1 MKAENERLVQKPA
14 GGQRGGEKRGAVL
27 RIHAAFLRRLTRAP
41 ALTTGFSMTGRQL
54 RARLVRLFDT
64 RPKRRGA
71 LLLALLCAAAV
82 SVCGLV
88 ACGGP
93 AVSEP
98 DAGSTVS
105 DAVSDAAVVPSP
117 SPAPSL
123 AGEAEV
129 WPGVYLAYY
138 LNDTGEIGTFSDP
151 PVEMI
156 GNFAGYASPDG
167 QYAGLVNQDEVD
179 GTRLTLW
186 NTADGGESWTPT
198 ELDCSGWLAQMAEK
212 YDWAGRSAGEEG
224 QAKMIPNH
232 YQFVNPKIG
241 YLVVYGQYRYGIP
254 YARDTLE
261 GDLMILQTTDGGANW
276 QVKYTGDG
284 SDMAQVGDRVGV
296 RSCKPFFFLN
306 EKTGYLCYHGPAE
319 TGEHFLLLRTTDGGA
334 GWERVDLT
342 AVEERLPEEMGLPL
356 HVCGAW
362 GLEFAP
368 ARALMDLGQPGNMVL
383 STKNVVTGY
392 RGFLYTHD
400 FGESWQWIERD

>member
-1 MKAENERLVQKPA
+1 MSGWSKSRPA
-14 GGQRGGEKRGAVL
+14 DKGEEKKRGAVL

-54 RARLVRLFDT
+54 RARLIRLFDT

-98 DAGSTVS
+98 DVGSTVS

-123 AGEAEV
+123 AGEVEV

-212 YDWAGRSAGEEG
+212 YDWAVRSAGEEG

-241 YLVVYGQYRYGIP
+241 YLVVYGQYRYRHSICKRHIG
-254 YARDTLE
+254 RGSD
-261 GDLMILQTTDGGANW
+261 DLQTTDGGANW

-306 EKTGYLCYHGPAE
+306 EKTGYLCYTAPPRPGSISCCCGRLMVAQ
-319 TGEHFLLLRTTDGGA
+319 A
-334 GWERVDLT
+334 GSGVDLT
-342 AVEERLPEEMGLPL
+342 AVEERLPEK
-356 HVCGAW
+356 W
-362 GLEFAP
+362 GCRCTSAGHGGWNLLRP
-368 ARALMDLGQPGNMVL
+368 
-383 STKNVVTGY
+383 
-392 RGFLYTHD
+392 
-400 FGESWQWIERD
+400 ER